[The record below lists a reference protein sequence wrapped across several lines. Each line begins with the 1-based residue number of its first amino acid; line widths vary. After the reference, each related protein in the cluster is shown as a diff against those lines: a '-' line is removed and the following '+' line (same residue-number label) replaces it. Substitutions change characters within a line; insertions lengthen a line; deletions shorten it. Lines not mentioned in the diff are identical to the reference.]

1 MRVVNGIKMFSSKEV
16 AELLDI
22 TDRTL
27 SKLRKEGLIRSVT
40 LGRGSY
46 TSEQSLTDYLNGMTL
61 PKPKTEKAEQQIK
74 VNK

>member
-22 TDRTL
+22 TERTL

-40 LGRGSY
+40 LGKGAY
-46 TSEQSLTDYLNGMTL
+46 TSEQSLTDYLNGLTL
-61 PKPKTEKAEQQIK
+61 PKHKTEKIK